1 VNARLLVP
9 LALLLATSCA
19 SKPDEWPPDQLG
31 MGKTTSSAQLTLGR
45 NVYERDC
52 IGCHGQKGDGNGY
65 GARFLDP
72 KPRDFTKGIFKFAAV
87 PAGELPH
94 DEDLLRTVK
103 MGLKGTSMPSWVLM
117 PRDEAEAVVA
127 YVKTFSPRWTLK
139 KPGPAIA
146 PTEDPF
152 VRKPEKGVE
161 LGRKVYHVI
170 ARCWG
175 CHAAYEPPTA
185 ISADATTLDQ
195 TVEGVRANFDVA
207 EAKKSDWGFDIRPP
221 DFLVDQLKAGETMDD
236 LYRDIASGIGGTA
249 MPMWRGA
256 LTEEQLWA
264 IVHYVRSLLD
274 LRGTPNG
281 AALSASLHQAAL
293 SQPRGDQ

>member
-1 VNARLLVP
+1 MNLVP
-9 LALLLATSCA
+9 WRLAFASTLLLATSCA
-19 SKPDEWPPDQLG
+19 SKADEWPPDQLG
-31 MGKTTSSAQLTLGR
+31 VGKSTSSAALELGR
-45 NVYERDC
+45 SVYERDC

-65 GARFLDP
+65 GARFLEP

-94 DEDLLRTVK
+94 DEDLLRTLK
-103 MGLKGTSMPSWVLM
+103 NGLHGTSMPAWPLM
-117 PRDEAEAVVA
+117 PRNESEAVVA
-127 YVKTFSPRWTLK
+127 YIKTLSPRWTQK
-139 KPGPAIA
+139 KPAPAIT

-152 VRKPEKGVE
+152 ARKPEKGVE
-161 LGRKVYHVI
+161 FGRKVYHVV

-175 CHAAYEPPTA
+175 CHAAYEPPAA

-195 TVEGVRANFDVA
+195 TVEGVRANFDVP

-221 DFLVDQLKAGETMDD
+221 DFLVDTLKAGDSLED

-256 LTEEQLWA
+256 LTEEQLWGL
-264 IVHYVRSLLD
+264 VHYVRSLLD
-274 LRGTPNG
+274 KRGTSNG

-293 SQPRGDQ
+293 K